1 MRLDDTVAPTLC
13 APRRIPIAMKDKV
26 KAELDRMTALGVITP
41 ENDATEWVSA
51 MVAAKKKDGTVR
63 LCIDPV
69 HLNRAPSQTPSSA
82 QIN

>member
-26 KAELDRMTALGVITP
+26 KAELDRITP

>member
-1 MRLDDTVAPTLC
+1 MRLDDTVVPTIC

-51 MVAAKKKDGTVR
+51 MVAAEKKRWNSATLHR
-63 LCIDPV
+63 
-69 HLNRAPSQTPSSA
+69 PSASKPGPPQTPSSA